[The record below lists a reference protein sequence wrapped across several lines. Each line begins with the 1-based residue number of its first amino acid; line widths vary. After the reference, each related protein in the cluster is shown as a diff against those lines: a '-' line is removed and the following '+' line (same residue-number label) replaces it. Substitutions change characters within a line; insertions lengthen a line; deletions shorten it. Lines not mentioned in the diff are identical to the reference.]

1 MLAELHFPSD
11 TILPE
16 QLDDYL
22 ERGWFRMGQTIFTT
36 NFLKFKG
43 LFYSAIWLR
52 VDLQTFA
59 PSKTQQK
66 IRKLNSKFSIEV
78 RPTSPDFSPEQ
89 INLFDEYKNS
99 VPFDTAPSLSHLLYD
114 NGFRNVYDSYEICA
128 YDNQKL
134 IACGIIDLGKDSSE
148 GIVCFYDPAYKK
160 HSLGKYLML
169 LKMEFCQK
177 QGMKFFYP
185 GYFAPHYPMFD
196 YKLDLSSEAMEYLEL
211 SSNSWK
217 PINQFK
223 VSETP
228 LAVMNR
234 KLRELSECLK
244 RRRFE
249 HHLLHY
255 EFFDSEIVPSLSG
268 LQLFD
273 FPVFIFCFEI
283 GTSISNPIIVYDVFS
298 QQYHLV
304 ICDTAYK
311 LDNQAYK
318 EHIYNSH
325 LLQMTQHLF
334 ASESAEAMA
343 LVVAKSLQKV

>member
-1 MLAELHFPSD
+1 MLAELHFPSEP
-11 TILPE
+11 ILSE

-36 NFLKFKG
+36 NFLKFNG

-52 VDLQTFA
+52 VDLETFS
-59 PSKTQQK
+59 PSKTQEK
-66 IRKLNSKFSIEV
+66 IRKLNSKFNIEV
-78 RPTSPDFSPEQ
+78 RPTSPNFSPEQ
-89 INLFDEYKNS
+89 LILFDKYKKS

-114 NGFRNVYDSYEICA
+114 NDFRNVYDSYEICV
-128 YDNQKL
+128 YDNEKL
-134 IACGIIDLGKDSSE
+134 IACGILDLGKDSSE
-148 GIVCFYDPAYKK
+148 GIVCFYDPDYKK
-160 HSLGKYLML
+160 YSLGKYLML
-169 LKMEFCQK
+169 IKMEFCQK
-177 QGMKFFYP
+177 QAMKFFYP
-185 GYFAPHYPMFD
+185 GYFAPHYSMFD
-196 YKLDLSSEAMEYLEL
+196 YKLDLSSDAMEYLEL
-211 SSNSWK
+211 SSNLWQ
-217 PINQFK
+217 PISQFK

-228 LAVMNR
+228 LAVMNQ

-249 HHLLHY
+249 HQLLHY
-255 EFFDSEIVPSLSG
+255 EYFDAEIVKTLNG

-273 FPVFIFCFEI
+273 FPVFIFCFEV
-283 GTSISNPIIVYDVFS
+283 GTSISNPIIIYDVLS

-311 LDNQAYK
+311 LDNQLYK

-343 LVVAKSLQKV
+343 LVVSKSLQRV

>member
-1 MLAELHFPSD
+1 MLAELHFP
-11 TILPE
+11 TEPIQPE

-52 VDLQTFA
+52 VDLRTFI
-59 PSKTQQK
+59 PSKTQEK
-66 IRKLNSKFSIEV
+66 IRKMNSKFTV
-78 RPTSPDFSPEQ
+78 RIYPTSPDLAT
-89 INLFDEYKNS
+89 NRLTLFEKYKNS

-114 NGFRNVYDSYEICA
+114 NGYKNVYNSYEICVF
-128 YDNQKL
+128 DTEKL

-148 GIVCFYDPAYKK
+148 GIVCFYDPDYKK

-169 LKMEFCQK
+169 LKMEFCRK
-177 QGMKFFYP
+177 QGMNFFYP

-196 YKLDLSSEAMEYLEL
+196 YKLDLSNDAMEYLEL
-211 SSNSWK
+211 GSNLWK
-217 PINQFK
+217 PISQFE
-223 VSETP
+223 VFETP

-234 KLRELSECLK
+234 KLRELSDCLK

-249 HHLLHY
+249 HQLLHY
-255 EFFDSEIVPSLSG
+255 EYFDAEIVPTLNG

-273 FPVFIFCFEI
+273 FPVFLFCFDV

-311 LDNQAYK
+311 LDNQVYK

-343 LVVAKSLQKV
+343 LVVAKSLEKV